1 MAISP
6 GVAISFTNADIEL
19 QFVDTNILLYAYDR
33 SAGNKFT
40 VANELLQRLWVNRN
54 GCISIQ
60 VLQEFTYNVNRKV
73 KTILSEEVTKQIVQE
88 YAQWRV
94 FSQRV
99 ADICAAITV
108 QQRDQLSFWDAMI
121 VYSADVLGCTT
132 LWSEDL
138 NHGQKYLGVEVKNPF
153 LS

>member
-1 MAISP
+1 M
-6 GVAISFTNADIEL
+6 SFTNADIEL

-94 FSQRV
+94 FSPRV

-153 LS
+153 LA